1 MKKRFVNI
9 RIPVILALAL
19 LSGIITGF
27 YFVYKNI
34 ELIWLICVAPT
45 SLIPL
50 IIFTA
55 IKRPKFVIFTLL
67 AVILFIVGFF
77 SCISKLENYKLNE
90 IDTSNP
96 HYVCGTVVEKNINSY
111 GETII
116 IDNATVDNTPFAG
129 KILVKLKVGYGEF
142 CDIGYRVEFFTTV
155 TKFELF
161 PYGELNYYAQND
173 VRYSCAVYGGMKSQY
188 RFSLFGSIRK
198 EIRNALYENLDDDT
212 AAICYA
218 MLIGETNDM
227 DERALENF
235 RFGGVAHIFAVSGL
249 HIGLVYAILGGI
261 LKKLRANKYAA
272 ALICI
277 SAIIFYAGICG
288 FTLSSVRAVIMC
300 AISILTRLIHVK
312 RDGLNMLAAAV
323 LVILFINPLNLFAIG
338 FQLSVCAVGGIFM
351 FSSKCGN
358 FLRKIK
364 IPKKIADTAGASL
377 GATAGTLPVMMAG
390 FGYLSGAGILLNII
404 VVPVI
409 SLMFEIMFVAA
420 IAAALMP
427 PLGIIL
433 TYAALPLQA
442 VISFLATAGFE
453 NVLITGFGSGLFP
466 LLYCFVFLASS
477 DKLNL
482 GAIYGS
488 IFFAIT
494 LVVATGYVLIAT
506 FTPLTGHKI
515 AISANAYGGCVLFK
529 GSSGNV
535 LVITDS
541 ASTSR
546 ITDLLNDNYSLNL
559 DGVILLGDENCAVNY
574 DRALNCDNV
583 YISDFYVPVQPYR
596 DIKFNYAHKF
606 QLSDLNF
613 EFTDG
618 YNLTVTDNGI
628 KICISCGDIPYTD
641 CDLLISENINY
652 DFEMRREICN
662 AKNTVYFS
670 KKGLYYNIA
679 EYGKIS
685 FFTENGILKQR

>member
-1 MKKRFVNI
+1 M
-9 RIPVILALAL
+9 
-19 LSGIITGF
+19 
-27 YFVYKNI
+27 
-34 ELIWLICVAPT
+34 
-45 SLIPL
+45 
-50 IIFTA
+50 
-55 IKRPKFVIFTLL
+55 
-67 AVILFIVGFF
+67 
-77 SCISKLENYKLNE
+77 
-90 IDTSNP
+90 
-96 HYVCGTVVEKNINSY
+96 
-111 GETII
+111 
-116 IDNATVDNTPFAG
+116 
-129 KILVKLKVGYGEF
+129 
-142 CDIGYRVEFFTTV
+142 
-155 TKFELF
+155 
-161 PYGELNYYAQND
+161 
-173 VRYSCAVYGGMKSQY
+173 
-188 RFSLFGSIRK
+188 
-198 EIRNALYENLDDDT
+198 
-212 AAICYA
+212 
-218 MLIGETNDM
+218 
-227 DERALENF
+227 
-235 RFGGVAHIFAVSGL
+235 
-249 HIGLVYAILGGI
+249 
-261 LKKLRANKYAA
+261 
-272 ALICI
+272 
-277 SAIIFYAGICG
+277 
-288 FTLSSVRAVIMC
+288 
-300 AISILTRLIHVK
+300 
-312 RDGLNMLAAAV
+312 
-323 LVILFINPLNLFAIG
+323 
-338 FQLSVCAVGGIFM
+338 
-351 FSSKCGN
+351 
-358 FLRKIK
+358 
-364 IPKKIADTAGASL
+364 
-377 GATAGTLPVMMAG
+377 
-390 FGYLSGAGILLNII
+390 
-404 VVPVI
+404 
-409 SLMFEIMFVAA
+409 
-420 IAAALMP
+420 
-427 PLGIIL
+427 
-433 TYAALPLQA
+433 
-442 VISFLATAGFE
+442 
-453 NVLITGFGSGLFP
+453 
-466 LLYCFVFLASS
+466 
-477 DKLNL
+477 